1 MARKYGAR
9 KEGASER
16 RSGWSEEAVAIGGA
30 RTSRRRQGSDQNKM
44 QLFAYT
50 TCTYE
55 KVNLAFYADAQ
66 DLWVLNGTSAIVTF
80 RHGALSASQLRDTSP
95 LRAALSSP

>member
-1 MARKYGAR
+1 
-9 KEGASER
+9 
-16 RSGWSEEAVAIGGA
+16 
-30 RTSRRRQGSDQNKM
+30 M

-80 RHGALSASQLRDTSP
+80 VMVLYPPVS
-95 LRAALSSP
+95 